1 MNNYYTCG
9 QNHISTIDSSGKMKY
24 STNYMTSSPVQ
35 TTDYEERE
43 VNGLTDLTKVVKTQV
58 NVEVIRKQMLGILI
72 HIEIFQ

>member
-1 MNNYYTCG
+1 
-9 QNHISTIDSSGKMKY
+9 
-24 STNYMTSSPVQ
+24 MTSSPVQ

-58 NVEVIRKQMLGILI
+58 NVEFIRKQMLGILI